1 MSKDGLTF
9 KDEQKIKALQDK
21 IEQGKKEQMMLK
33 KRIQDIKLNQEK
45 DSKQKTH
52 LQEVV
57 ENLGSKGTS
66 KTIKDCSQIPNSL
79 NKTSYNAYYDNGFQK
94 EYNKLQW
101 LKQPILELSSK
112 RNSIS

>member
-45 DSKQKTH
+45 DSK
-52 LQEVV
+52 
-57 ENLGSKGTS
+57 
-66 KTIKDCSQIPNSL
+66 
-79 NKTSYNAYYDNGFQK
+79 
-94 EYNKLQW
+94 
-101 LKQPILELSSK
+101 
-112 RNSIS
+112 